1 MILISIYRGGT
12 MNNTGKGKMQNRNL
26 FRFSTLAFAIHTV
39 CIGSLTLP
47 LQHAYAETVDIKTY
61 DIPAGSLAN
70 VLNQFAEQS
79 GTSIAIDAQQL
90 KGQSSSGLKGN
101 FALEQGF
108 QHILAS
114 STFHA
119 LKVGQGY
126 TLAPN
131 TTQNTHRI
139 AAPTTTL
146 LNNTTSQQIQND
158 EVAVRLTPLV
168 VFGQENRDTQGS
180 NRVYDANRSS
190 VYAGKDYIERFKGT
204 NPADVLQGM
213 VGVYSGDARNSGAL
227 DPSVRGV
234 QGVGRVPLT
243 IDGTEQS
250 IAVWRGYNG
259 VNNRNYIDPNLIA
272 GIEVIKGPSLE
283 RNTTTSVGGGV
294 VVKTLEADDIVRP
307 GKTFGAEL
315 KVEGSSN
322 SIDPSLPDMSKVG
335 KNYDDT
341 TPWNDV
347 NGKKYDPDIY
357 KKNRSRNDNSNFSGD
372 DLAGRLA
379 LAMKQDKFD
388 LLAVYAVRERGNYF
402 SGTHGAGYYKRAEPS
417 NSLDFIPYFAHSYKP
432 GDEVPN
438 TSSQMESWL
447 FKANYRPTDDQALK
461 LTYRD
466 TKNRFGEIMPSRIEW
481 GLTPDIGVP
490 QWPLSN
496 IRSKAYSLEYKFKPE
511 NIQWVDFYANI
522 WQTDTESQTYTRG
535 GWPTTIDFR
544 DNRIINTAISHSD
557 NRRQG
562 ITISN
567 KARLSQQLD
576 LTLGG
581 SFLKEKLS
589 SDDIYGEYGPS
600 YSLYQALPRA
610 GRREEKT
617 FDFNFNYRPASWLSF
632 DAGMRYRS
640 YWAFDDFLNKSLREG
655 VDPALNPLFTKKSKL
670 KEYSFEYQTMP
681 ESYSAQQQRMLD
693 RFTQRYASRNPDWDG
708 KLETV
713 PASEST
719 LYNLIWS
726 QKNTLTWKAD
736 DNGQLNLADN
746 VLERLNALGQ
756 KYVITGSGNLSPAV
770 IEQVP
775 IETAQKLKDNGWAP
789 QLGASLHL
797 TDNNRLYV
805 RYAEEYRLPSLF
817 ESTVGFSALM
827 PYQAIK
833 PEHAFN
839 YEVGYVYDMRDWLS
853 SARNADL
860 KLAYY
865 YNKTKN
871 VIERNQNLIFTN
883 MDEQKLSGLELQ
895 SRFDNGAFF
904 TDLSLAYNLK
914 NQVCDSNSA
923 IDKMI
928 NSGTVQT
935 DQGMQFRDAYKRC
948 VDDGFPNG
956 YLVTMS
962 TPELSAHALL
972 GARFLDERLELGAR
986 ATFYKGYESP
996 LRKNNDAGIN
1006 KGYYLNVPL
1015 AWDDTWLF
1023 DAYARYQIDTYN
1035 TVEFVGNNLSNQFY
1049 IDPLTRSAMAAPGR
1063 TLKVSW
1069 TTKF

>member
-1 MILISIYRGGT
+1 MKNI
-12 MNNTGKGKMQNRNL
+12 GKSQMRNRNL

-39 CIGSLTLP
+39 CIGGLTLP
-47 LQHAYAETVDIKTY
+47 LQQASAETVGIISY
-61 DIPAGSLAN
+61 DIPAGTLAN

-90 KGQSSSGLKGN
+90 KGQYSSGLKGN
-101 FALEQGF
+101 YALEQGF
-108 QHILAS
+108 QYILAPS
-114 STFHA
+114 AFHA
-119 LKVGQGY
+119 VKVGQGY
-126 TLAPN
+126 TLQKKPAKNSN
-131 TTQNTHRI
+131 TI
-139 AAPTTTL
+139 SIPSVAA
-146 LNNTTSQQIQND
+146 LNNTASAQVQDD
-158 EVAVRLTPLV
+158 EVSVRLIPLV
-168 VFGQENRDTQGS
+168 VYGQEDRDIQGS
-180 NRVYDANRSS
+180 NRVYEANRSS
-190 VYAGKDYIERFKGT
+190 VYVGKDYIERFKGT

-307 GKTFGAEL
+307 GKSFGAEL
-315 KVEGSSN
+315 KVEGSTN
-322 SIDPSLPDMSKVG
+322 SIDPSLPDMSRVG
-335 KNYDDT
+335 QNYDDT
-341 TPWNDV
+341 TPWIDM
-347 NGKKYDPDIY
+347 NGAKYDPDIY
-357 KKNRSRNDNSNFSGD
+357 KKNRTRSDNSNFSGD

-379 LAMKQDKFD
+379 IATKQDKFD

-402 SGTHGAGYYKRAEPS
+402 SGTHGAGYYKRATPDS
-417 NSLDFIPYFAHSYKP
+417 SLDFIPYFAYAYQP

-438 TSSQMESWL
+438 TSSHMESWL
-447 FKANYRPTDDQALK
+447 LKGTYRPTDNQTLK

-466 TKNRFGEIMPSRIEW
+466 TKNIFGEIMPSRIVW
-481 GLTPDIGVP
+481 GITPDLGVP

-496 IRSKAYSLEYKFKPE
+496 IHSKAYSLEYKFKPE
-511 NIQWVDFYANI
+511 NNRWIDFYANI

-544 DNRIINTAISHSD
+544 DNIIINTAISHSD
-557 NRRQG
+557 NTRKG
-562 ITISN
+562 ITVSN
-567 KARLSQQLD
+567 KTRLLDQLD

-581 SFLKEKLS
+581 SFLKEKLT
-589 SDDIYGEYGPS
+589 SDDIYGEFGPS

-617 FDFNFNYRPASWLSF
+617 FDFNFNYRPLSWLSF

-640 YWAFDDFLNKSLREG
+640 YWAFDDFLNKSIRDG
-655 VDPALNPLFTKKSKL
+655 VDPTLNPLFTKKSKL
-670 KEYSFEYQTMP
+670 KEYSFEYTTMP
-681 ESYSAQQQRMLD
+681 ENYDAQQQRTLD
-693 RFTQRYASRNPDWDG
+693 RFTQRYAAKNPDWDG
-708 KLETV
+708 QLESV
-713 PASEST
+713 PASET
-719 LYNLIWS
+719 QLYNLIWT

-736 DNGQLNLADN
+736 ENGHLNLTDN
-746 VLERLNALGQ
+746 VLAQLNASGQ
-756 KYVITGSGNLSPAV
+756 KYVVVGSGFQPAV
-770 IEQVP
+770 IEQVE
-775 IETAQKLKDNGWAP
+775 IESAQKVRDSGWAP
-789 QLGASLHL
+789 QLGASIHL

-817 ESTVGFSALM
+817 ESTVGFSAMM

-839 YEVGYVYDMRDWLS
+839 YEVGYVYDMRDLLS
-853 SARNADL
+853 SARNADI

-914 NQVCDSNSA
+914 NEVCDSNSA
-923 IDKMI
+923 VTKMI

-935 DQGMQFRDAYKRC
+935 DQGIQFRDAYQRC

-972 GARFLDERLELGAR
+972 GARFLDERFELGAR

-996 LRKNNDAGIN
+996 LRKNNDESVN

-1015 AWDDTWLF
+1015 AWDDTWIF
-1023 DAYARYQIDTYN
+1023 DAYARYQVDTYN
-1035 TVEFVGNNLSNQFY
+1035 TVEFVGNNLLNQFY

>member
-1 MILISIYRGGT
+1 
-12 MNNTGKGKMQNRNL
+12 MQNRNF

-47 LQHAYAETVDIKTY
+47 LQHAYAETADIKTY

-90 KGQSSSGLKGN
+90 KGQSSSGLKGS

-168 VFGQENRDTQGS
+168 VFGQENRDIQGS

-234 QGVGRVPLT
+234 QGVGRVTLT

-315 KVEGSSN
+315 KVEGSNN
-322 SIDPSLPDMSKVG
+322 SIDPLLPDMSKVG

-535 GWPTTIDFR
+535 GWPTDIDFR

-567 KARLSQQLD
+567 KASLSQQLD

-589 SDDIYGEYGPS
+589 SDDLYGEYGPM
-600 YSLYQALPRA
+600 YSIFQALPRA
-610 GRREEKT
+610 GHREEKT

-775 IETAQKLKDNGWAP
+775 IETAQKVKDSGWAP

-797 TDNNRLYV
+797 TENNRLYV

-827 PYQAIK
+827 PYQPIK

-986 ATFYKGYESP
+986 ANFYKGYESP

>member
-1 MILISIYRGGT
+1 

-47 LQHAYAETVDIKTY
+47 LQHTYAETADIKTY

-461 LTYRD
+461 LSYRD

-681 ESYSAQQQRMLD
+681 ESYDAQQQRMLD

-726 QKNTLTWKAD
+726 QKNTLTWKAN

-775 IETAQKLKDNGWAP
+775 IETAQKVKDSGWAP

-817 ESTVGFSALM
+817 ESTVGFSTLM

-935 DQGMQFRDAYKRC
+935 DQGMQFREAYKRC

>member
-1 MILISIYRGGT
+1 
-12 MNNTGKGKMQNRNL
+12 MNNTGKGKMQNRNF

-47 LQHAYAETVDIKTY
+47 LQHAYAETADIKTY

-90 KGQSSSGLKGN
+90 KGQSSSGLKGS

-259 VNNRNYIDPNLIA
+259 VNNRNYIDPNLIV

-294 VVKTLEADDIVRP
+294 VVKTLEVDDIVRP

-322 SIDPSLPDMSKVG
+322 SIDPLLPDMSKVG

-461 LTYRD
+461 LSYRD

-681 ESYSAQQQRMLD
+681 ESYDAQQQRMLD

-746 VLERLNALGQ
+746 VLERLKALGQ

-775 IETAQKLKDNGWAP
+775 IETAQKVKDSGWAP

-935 DQGMQFRDAYKRC
+935 DQVMQFRDAYKRC

>member
-1 MILISIYRGGT
+1 
-12 MNNTGKGKMQNRNL
+12 MQNRNF

-47 LQHAYAETVDIKTY
+47 LQQAYAETVGIKTY
-61 DIPAGSLAN
+61 DIPAGTLAN

-90 KGQSSSGLKGN
+90 KGQSSSGLKGS

-146 LNNTTSQQIQND
+146 INNTSSQQIQND

-168 VFGQENRDTQGS
+168 VFGQENRDIQGS

-307 GKTFGAEL
+307 GKIFGAEL
-315 KVEGSSN
+315 KVEGSNN
-322 SIDPSLPDMSKVG
+322 SIDPLLPDMSKVG

-379 LAMKQDKFD
+379 LAMKQEKFD

-417 NSLDFIPYFAHSYKP
+417 NSLDFIPYFSHSYKP

-567 KARLSQQLD
+567 KASLSQQLD

-589 SDDIYGEYGPS
+589 SDDLYGEYGPM
-600 YSLYQALPRA
+600 YSIFQALPRA
-610 GRREEKT
+610 GHREEKT

-775 IETAQKLKDNGWAP
+775 IETAQKVKDSGWAP

-827 PYQAIK
+827 PYQPIK

>member
-1 MILISIYRGGT
+1 

-47 LQHAYAETVDIKTY
+47 LQHTYAETADIKTY

-90 KGQSSSGLKGN
+90 KGQSSSGLKGS

-139 AAPTTTL
+139 AAPTTIL
-146 LNNTTSQQIQND
+146 LNNTSAQQNQND

-307 GKTFGAEL
+307 GKIFGAEL
-315 KVEGSSN
+315 KVEGSTN

-567 KARLSQQLD
+567 KASLSQQLD

-617 FDFNFNYRPASWLSF
+617 FDFNFNYRPVSWLSF

-655 VDPALNPLFTKKSKL
+655 VDPTLNPLFTKKSKL

-726 QKNTLTWKAD
+726 QKNILTWKAD
-736 DNGQLNLADN
+736 DNGQLKLADN

-775 IETAQKLKDNGWAP
+775 IETAQKVKDSGWAP

-935 DQGMQFRDAYKRC
+935 DQGMQFREAYKRC

>member
-1 MILISIYRGGT
+1 

-47 LQHAYAETVDIKTY
+47 LQHTYAETVGIKTY

-79 GTSIAIDAQQL
+79 STSIAIDAQQL
-90 KGQSSSGLKGN
+90 KGQSSSGLKGS

-146 LNNTTSQQIQND
+146 LNNRTSQQIQDD

-307 GKTFGAEL
+307 GKIFGAEL
-315 KVEGSSN
+315 KVEGSNN
-322 SIDPSLPDMSKVG
+322 SIDPLLPDMSKVG

-535 GWPTTIDFR
+535 GWPTNIDFR

-589 SDDIYGEYGPS
+589 SDDIYGEYGPM
-600 YSLYQALPRA
+600 YSIFQALPRA

-632 DAGMRYRS
+632 DVGMRYRS

-775 IETAQKLKDNGWAP
+775 IETAQKVKDSGWAP

-805 RYAEEYRLPSLF
+805 HYAEEYRLPSLF

-827 PYQAIK
+827 PYQPIK

>member
-1 MILISIYRGGT
+1 MKKAGTGQKRNRSI
-12 MNNTGKGKMQNRNL
+12 
-26 FRFSTLAFAIHTV
+26 FRFSTLAFAIHAV
-39 CIGSLTLP
+39 SMGGLVTLP
-47 LQHAYAETVDIKTY
+47 MQQAYAQTAGVKSY
-61 DIPAGSLAN
+61 NIPAGRLAN

-79 GTSIAIDAQQL
+79 GTSVAMDAQQL
-90 KGQSSSGLKGN
+90 QGLHSLGLKGD
-101 FALEQGF
+101 FAVEQGF
-108 QHILAS
+108 EQLLKA
-114 STFHA
+114 TEFNA
-119 LKVGQGY
+119 VKVGQGY
-126 TLAPN
+126 TLSKK
-131 TTQNTHRI
+131 TTPRVTPAKVQ
-139 AAPTTTL
+139 A
-146 LNNTTSQQIQND
+146 TSLPPSSAVIEED
-158 EVAVRLTPLV
+158 ASVRLTPIV
-168 VFGQENRDTQGS
+168 VYGKEDRDTEGY
-180 NRVYDANRSS
+180 NKVYDANRSS
-190 VYAGKDYIERFKGT
+190 VYAGKDYVERFKGT

-283 RNTTTSVGGGV
+283 RNTTTSVGGAV

-307 GKTFGAEL
+307 GKSFGAEL
-315 KVEGSSN
+315 KVEGSTN

-335 KNYDDT
+335 QNYDNT
-341 TPWNDV
+341 TPWIDM
-347 NGKKYDPDIY
+347 NGAKYDPDIY
-357 KKNRSRNDNSNFSGD
+357 KKNRIRSDNSHFSGD

-379 LAMKQDKFD
+379 IATKQDKFD

-402 SGTHGAGYYKRAEPS
+402 SGTHGAGYYKRATPDS
-417 NSLDFIPYFAHSYKP
+417 SLDFIPYFAYAYQP

-438 TSSQMESWL
+438 TSSHMESWL
-447 FKANYRPTDDQALK
+447 LKGTYRPTDDQTLK

-466 TKNRFGEIMPSRIEW
+466 TKNIFGEIMPSRIVW
-481 GLTPDIGVP
+481 GITPDLGVP

-496 IRSKAYSLEYKFKPE
+496 IHSKAYSLEYKFKPE
-511 NIQWVDFYANI
+511 NNRWIDFYANI

-544 DNRIINTAISHSD
+544 DNTIINTAISHSD
-557 NRRQG
+557 NTRKG
-562 ITISN
+562 ITVSN
-567 KARLSQQLD
+567 KTRLLDQLD

-581 SFLKEKLS
+581 SFLKEKLT
-589 SDDIYGEYGPS
+589 SDDIYGEFGPS

-617 FDFNFNYRPASWLSF
+617 FDFNFNYRPVSWLSF

-640 YWAFDDFLNKSLREG
+640 YWAVDDFLNKSLQSEI
-655 VDPALNPLFTKKSKL
+655 DPSLNPLFTKKSRL
-670 KEYSFEYQTMP
+670 KEYTFEYQTMP
-681 ESYSAQQQRMLD
+681 ESYTSTQQRLINVLK
-693 RFTQRYASRNPDWDG
+693 QRYATKNPEWDG
-708 KLETV
+708 QLDTV

-719 LYNLIWS
+719 LYNMIWS
-726 QKNTLTWKAD
+726 QKNTLSWKAD
-736 DNGQLNLADN
+736 ANGQLSLADN
-746 VLERLNALGQ
+746 PLNQLNASGQ
-756 KYVITGSGNLSPAV
+756 KYVVTGGNFMSV
-770 IEQVP
+770 VDQVP
-775 IETAQKLKDNGWAP
+775 VESADKVKDSGWAP
-789 QLGASLHL
+789 QLGASIHL
-797 TDNNRLYV
+797 TPNSRIYA

-817 ESTVGFSALM
+817 ESTVGFSAML

-839 YEVGYVYDMRDWLS
+839 YEVGYVYDMRDWFS
-853 SARNADL
+853 TARNADI

-871 VIERNQNLIFTN
+871 VIERDQNLIFTN

-895 SRFDNGAFF
+895 SRFDNGGFF
-904 TDLSLAYNLK
+904 TDLSVAYNLK
-914 NQVCDSNSA
+914 NEVCDTNSA
-923 IDKMI
+923 INKMI
-928 NSGTVQT
+928 LGGTVQT
-935 DQGMQFRDAYKRC
+935 EQGLEFREPYQRC

-956 YLVTMS
+956 YLVTMA
-962 TPELSAHALL
+962 TPELSFHGLL
-972 GARFLDERLELGAR
+972 GARFFDEKLELGAR
-986 ATFYKGYESP
+986 AIFYKAYESP
-996 LRKNNDAGIN
+996 LRKNNDASVN

-1015 AWDDTWLF
+1015 AWDDTWIF
-1023 DAYARYQIDTYN
+1023 DAYARYQVDDYN
-1035 TVEFVGNNLSNQFY
+1035 TVEFVGSNLSNQFY

-1063 TLKVSW
+1063 TMKISW

>member
-1 MILISIYRGGT
+1 MGIGG
-12 MNNTGKGKMQNRNL
+12 
-26 FRFSTLAFAIHTV
+26 
-39 CIGSLTLP
+39 LTLP
-47 LQHAYAETVDIKTY
+47 LQHAYAETLTVKSYNISSAT
-61 DIPAGSLAN
+61 LAN

-90 KGQSSSGLKGN
+90 KGKNSSGLTGN
-101 FALEQGF
+101 YSVESGF
-108 QHILAS
+108 QHILMNTA
-114 STFHA
+114 FYA
-119 LKVGQGY
+119 VKVGQGY
-126 TLAPN
+126 MLAKK
-131 TTQNTHRI
+131 
-139 AAPTTTL
+139 
-146 LNNTTSQQIQND
+146 TSQPAMTQPNRSVIADTSRAPMD
-158 EVAVRLTPLV
+158 EVSVRLTPLV
-168 VFGQENRDTQGS
+168 VYGQEDRDTQGY
-180 NRVYDANRSS
+180 NKVYDANHSS
-190 VYAGKDYIERFKGT
+190 VYAGKEYVERFKGT

-315 KVEGSSN
+315 KVEGSTN
-322 SIDPSLPDMSKVG
+322 SIDPSLPDMSKIG
-335 KNYDDT
+335 KNYNDT
-341 TPWNDV
+341 TPWIDV
-347 NGKKYDPDIY
+347 NGAKYDPDIY
-357 KKNRSRNDNSNFSGD
+357 KKNRTRNDNSNFSGD

-417 NSLDFIPYFAHSYKP
+417 GSLDFIPYFAHAYKP

-466 TKNRFGEIMPSRIEW
+466 TKNRFGEIMPSRIDW
-481 GLTPDIGVP
+481 GLTPDLGVP
-490 QWPLSN
+490 QWPLSD
-496 IRSKAYSLEYKFKPE
+496 IRSKAYSLEYKLKPE
-511 NIQWVDFYANI
+511 TNQWVDFYANI

-544 DNRIINTAISHSD
+544 DNRIINTAVSHSD

-562 ITISN
+562 VTLSN
-567 KARLSQQLD
+567 KTRFTDQLD

-581 SFLKEKLS
+581 SFLKEKLT
-589 SDDIYGEYGPS
+589 SDDIYGEFGSS

-617 FDFNFNYRPASWLSF
+617 FDFNFNYRPLSWLSF

-640 YWAFDDFLNKSLREG
+640 YWAFDDFLNKTIRDG

-670 KEYSFEYQTMP
+670 KEYSFEYLTMP
-681 ESYSAQQQRMLD
+681 ESYDAQQQRLLD
-693 RFTQRYASRNPDWDG
+693 RFTQRYAASNPDWDG
-708 KLETV
+708 QLETV
-713 PASEST
+713 PASETT
-719 LYNLIWS
+719 LYSLIWT

-736 DNGQLNLADN
+736 ENGHLALTDNLLDQLNAS
-746 VLERLNALGQ
+746 GQ
-756 KYVITGSGNLSPAV
+756 KYVVVGNGDLSPAV

-775 IETAQKLKDNGWAP
+775 IESVTKVKDSGWAP
-789 QLGASLHL
+789 QLSASIHL
-797 TDNNRLYV
+797 TENNRLYA

-817 ESTVGFSALM
+817 ESTVGFSAMM

-853 SARNADL
+853 SARNADI

-914 NQVCDSNSA
+914 NEVCDSNSA
-923 IDKMI
+923 INKMI

-935 DQGMQFRDAYKRC
+935 DQGIQFRDAYQRC

-962 TPELSAHALL
+962 TPELSAHALF
-972 GARFLDERLELGAR
+972 GARFFDEALELGTR

-996 LRKNNDAGIN
+996 LRKNNDSGIN
-1006 KGYYLNVPL
+1006 QGYYLNVPL
-1015 AWDDTWLF
+1015 AWDDTWIF
-1023 DAYARYQIDTYN
+1023 DAYARYQVDPYN

>member
-1 MILISIYRGGT
+1 MKKV
-12 MNNTGKGKMQNRNL
+12 GKGQMRNRNL

-39 CIGSLTLP
+39 CIGGLTLP
-47 LQHAYAETVDIKTY
+47 LQQAYAETVGIKTY
-61 DIPAGSLAN
+61 DIPAGTLAN

-79 GTSIAIDAQQL
+79 GTAIAIDAQQL
-90 KGQSSSGLKGN
+90 KGQYSSGLKGN
-101 FALEQGF
+101 YAIEQGF

-114 STFHA
+114 SAFYVV
-119 LKVGQGY
+119 KVGEGY
-126 TLAPN
+126 TLAKK
-131 TTQNTHRI
+131 TTQNANTASV
-139 AAPTTTL
+139 AANVVVNKTASAQT
-146 LNNTTSQQIQND
+146 QDD
-158 EVAVRLTPLV
+158 EVSVRLTPLV
-168 VFGQENRDTQGS
+168 VYGQQDRDTQGS
-180 NRVYDANRSS
+180 NRVYDANSSS

-307 GKTFGAEL
+307 DQTFGAEL
-315 KVEGSSN
+315 KVEGSTN

-335 KNYDDT
+335 KNYNDT

-347 NGKKYDPDIY
+347 EGKKYDPDIY
-357 KKNRSRNDNSNFSGD
+357 KKNRTKNDNSNFSGD

-379 LAMKQDKFD
+379 LAMKQYKFD

-402 SGTHGAGYYKRAEPS
+402 SGTHGSGYYKRAEPS

-447 FKANYRPTDDQALK
+447 FKANYRPTDYQALK

-481 GLTPDIGVP
+481 GLTPEIGVP
-490 QWPLSN
+490 QWPLSD

-511 NIQWVDFYANI
+511 MNQWVDFYANI

-562 ITISN
+562 INISN
-567 KARLSQQLD
+567 KALLTDQLN

-581 SFLKEKLS
+581 SFLKEKLT
-589 SDDIYGEYGPS
+589 SDDVYGEYGPM
-600 YSLYQALPRA
+600 YSLFQALPRA

-640 YWAFDDFLNKSLREG
+640 YWAFDDFLNKSLRDG

-670 KEYSFEYQTMP
+670 KEYSFEYVTMP
-681 ESYSAQQQRMLD
+681 ESYNAQQQRLLD
-693 RFTQRYASRNPDWDG
+693 RFSQRYATKNPDWDG
-708 KLETV
+708 KLESV
-713 PASEST
+713 PASET
-719 LYNLIWS
+719 QLYNLIWT

-736 DNGQLNLADN
+736 ENGHLALADN
-746 VLERLNALGQ
+746 VLDRLNALGQ
-756 KYVITGSGNLSPAV
+756 KYVITGNGNLSPAV

-775 IETAQKLKDNGWAP
+775 IESAQKVRDSGWAP
-789 QLGASLHL
+789 QLGASIHL

-817 ESTVGFSALM
+817 ESTVGFSAMM

-853 SARNADL
+853 SARNADI

-914 NQVCDSNSA
+914 NEVCDTNSA

-935 DQGMQFRDAYKRC
+935 DQGIQFRDAYQRC

-1015 AWDDTWLF
+1015 AWDDTWIF
-1023 DAYARYQIDTYN
+1023 DAYARYQVDTYN

>member
-1 MILISIYRGGT
+1 
-12 MNNTGKGKMQNRNL
+12 MNNTGKGKMQNRNF

-47 LQHAYAETVDIKTY
+47 LQHAHAETVDIKTY
-61 DIPAGSLAN
+61 DIPAGTLAN

-90 KGQSSSGLKGN
+90 KGQSSSGLKGS

-131 TTQNTHRI
+131 TPPNPHNI

-168 VFGQENRDTQGS
+168 VFGQENRDIQGS

-315 KVEGSSN
+315 KVEGSNN
-322 SIDPSLPDMSKVG
+322 SIDPLLPNMSKVG

-655 VDPALNPLFTKKSKL
+655 VDPTLNPLFTKKSKL

-681 ESYSAQQQRMLD
+681 ESYSTQQQRMLD

-775 IETAQKLKDNGWAP
+775 IETAQKVKDSGWAP

-827 PYQAIK
+827 PYQPIK

>member
-1 MILISIYRGGT
+1 
-12 MNNTGKGKMQNRNL
+12 MNNAGKGQMRNRNL

-39 CIGSLTLP
+39 CIGGLTLP
-47 LQHAYAETVDIKTY
+47 LQQASAETVGIKSY
-61 DIPAGSLAN
+61 DIPAGTLAN
-70 VLNQFAEQS
+70 VLNKFAEQF

-90 KGQSSSGLKGN
+90 KGQYSSGLKGN
-101 FALEQGF
+101 YTLEQGF
-108 QHILAS
+108 KHILAS
-114 STFHA
+114 SAFHA
-119 LKVGQGY
+119 IKVGQGY
-126 TLAPN
+126 TLTKKTAKN
-131 TTQNTHRI
+131 TNTMSTSSVADI
-139 AAPTTTL
+139 
-146 LNNTTSQQIQND
+146 NNKATAQAQED
-158 EVAVRLTPLV
+158 EVSLRMTPLV
-168 VFGQENRDTQGS
+168 VYGQEDLDTQGN
-180 NRVYDANRSS
+180 NRVYEANRSS
-190 VYAGKDYIERFKGT
+190 VYAGKEYVERFKGT

-315 KVEGSSN
+315 KVEGSTN
-322 SIDPSLPDMSKVG
+322 SIDPSLPDMSKIG
-335 KNYDDT
+335 QNYNDT
-341 TPWNDV
+341 TSWGDV
-347 NGKKYDPDIY
+347 NGKKYDTDIY
-357 KKNRSRNDNSNFSGD
+357 KKNRTRNDNSNFSGD

-379 LAMKQDKFD
+379 LAMKQDQFD

-402 SGTHGAGYYKRAEPS
+402 SGTHSTNYYKRSEPS

-432 GDEVPN
+432 GNEVPN

-447 FKANYRPTDDQALK
+447 FKANYRPTDDHALK
-461 LTYRD
+461 FTFRD

-490 QWPLSN
+490 QWPLSD
-496 IRSKAYSLEYKFKPE
+496 ILSKAYSLEYKFKPE
-511 NIQWVDFYANI
+511 TNQWVDFYTNI

-535 GWPTTIDFR
+535 GWPTTIDFSN
-544 DNRIINTAISHSD
+544 NRIINTAISHSD
-557 NRRQG
+557 NQRQG
-562 ITISN
+562 VSISN
-567 KARLSQQLD
+567 KSLLTDQLN

-581 SFLKEKLS
+581 SFLKEKLT
-589 SDDIYGEYGPS
+589 SDDVYGEYGPS

-617 FDFNFNYRPASWLSF
+617 FDFNFNYRPVSWLSF

-640 YWAFDDFLNKSLREG
+640 YWAFDDFLNKSLRDG
-655 VDPALNPLFTKKSKL
+655 VDPVLNPLFTKKSKL
-670 KEYSFEYQTMP
+670 KEYSFEYATMP
-681 ESYSAQQQRMLD
+681 ESYDAQQQRMLD
-693 RFTQRYASRNPDWDG
+693 RFTQRYATKNPDWDG
-708 KLETV
+708 QLESV
-713 PASEST
+713 PASETT
-719 LYNLIWS
+719 LYNLIWT

-736 DNGQLNLADN
+736 ENGHLALADN
-746 VLERLNALGQ
+746 VLDRLNALGQ

-770 IEQVP
+770 IEQVS
-775 IETAQKLKDNGWAP
+775 IESAQKVKDSGWAP
-789 QLGASLHL
+789 QLGASIHL
-797 TDNNRLYV
+797 TENNRLYA

-817 ESTVGFSALM
+817 ESTVGFSAMM

-839 YEVGYVYDMRDWLS
+839 YEVGYVYDMRNLFS
-853 SARNADL
+853 SARNADI

-914 NQVCDSNSA
+914 NEVCDTNSA

-928 NSGTVQT
+928 NNGTVQT
-935 DQGMQFRDAYKRC
+935 DQGIQFRDAYQRC

-962 TPELSAHALL
+962 TPELSANALL
-972 GARFLDERLELGAR
+972 GARFLEERLELGAR

-996 LRKNNDAGIN
+996 LRKNNDEGVN

-1015 AWDDTWLF
+1015 AWDDTWIF
-1023 DAYARYQIDTYN
+1023 DAYARYQVDTYN

>member
-1 MILISIYRGGT
+1 
-12 MNNTGKGKMQNRNL
+12 MNNTGKGKMQNRNF

-139 AAPTTTL
+139 ATPATTL
-146 LNNTTSQQIQND
+146 INNTSAQQIQND

-168 VFGQENRDTQGS
+168 VFGQENRDIQGS

-357 KKNRSRNDNSNFSGD
+357 KKNRSRNDNFNFSGD

-655 VDPALNPLFTKKSKL
+655 VDPTLNPLFTKKSKL

-775 IETAQKLKDNGWAP
+775 IETAQKVKDSGWAP

-883 MDEQKLSGLELQ
+883 MDEQMLSGLELQ

-935 DQGMQFRDAYKRC
+935 DQGIQFRDAYKRC

-962 TPELSAHALL
+962 TPELSAHVLL

>member
-1 MILISIYRGGT
+1 MILICIYWGGR
-12 MNNTGKGKMQNRNL
+12 MKNVGKGQMRNRNL

-39 CIGSLTLP
+39 CIGGLTLP
-47 LQHAYAETVDIKTY
+47 LQQASAETVGIISY
-61 DIPAGSLAN
+61 DIPAGTLAN

-90 KGQSSSGLKGN
+90 KGQYSSGLKGN
-101 FALEQGF
+101 YALEQGF

-114 STFHA
+114 SAFHA
-119 LKVGQGY
+119 VKVGQGY
-126 TLAPN
+126 TLTKKTAKN
-131 TTQNTHRI
+131 TNAMSI
-139 AAPTTTL
+139 P
-146 LNNTTSQQIQND
+146 S
-158 EVAVRLTPLV
+158 V
-168 VFGQENRDTQGS
+168 
-180 NRVYDANRSS
+180 NRVYEANRSS

-227 DPSVRGV
+227 DPSIRGV

-294 VVKTLEADDIVRP
+294 VVKTLEADDIVRS

-315 KVEGSSN
+315 KVEGSTN

-335 KNYDDT
+335 KNYNDT

-357 KKNRSRNDNSNFSGD
+357 KKNRTRNDNSNFSGD

-438 TSSQMESWL
+438 TSSKMESWL

-490 QWPLSN
+490 QWPLSD

-511 NIQWVDFYANI
+511 TNQWVDFYTNI
-522 WQTDTESQTYTRG
+522 WQTDTESETYTRG
-535 GWPTTIDFR
+535 GWPIDIDFR
-544 DNRIINTAISHSD
+544 DNRLLNTAISHSD
-557 NRRQG
+557 NQRQG
-562 ITISN
+562 ISISN
-567 KARLSQQLD
+567 KARLTDQLN

-581 SFLKEKLS
+581 SFLKEKLT
-589 SDDIYGEYGPS
+589 SDDVYGEYGPM
-600 YSLYQALPRA
+600 YSLFQALPRA

-617 FDFNFNYRPASWLSF
+617 FDFNFNYRPVSWLSF

-640 YWAFDDFLNKSLREG
+640 YWAFDDFLNKSLRDG

-670 KEYSFEYQTMP
+670 KEYSFEYTTMP
-681 ESYSAQQQRMLD
+681 ESYDAQQQRMLD
-693 RFTQRYASRNPDWDG
+693 RFTQRYAAKNPDWDG
-708 KLETV
+708 QLESV
-713 PASEST
+713 PASETT
-719 LYNLIWS
+719 LYNLIWT

-736 DNGQLNLADN
+736 ENGHLALADN
-746 VLERLNALGQ
+746 VLDRLNALGQ
-756 KYVITGSGNLSPAV
+756 KYVITGNGNLSPAV

-775 IETAQKLKDNGWAP
+775 IESAQKVRDSGWAP
-789 QLGASLHL
+789 QLGASIHL

-827 PYQAIK
+827 PYQTIK

-853 SARNADL
+853 SARNADI

-914 NQVCDSNSA
+914 NEVCDTNSA

-935 DQGMQFRDAYKRC
+935 DQGIQFRDAYQRC

-1015 AWDDTWLF
+1015 AWDDTWIF
-1023 DAYARYQIDTYN
+1023 DAYARYQVDTYN

>member
-1 MILISIYRGGT
+1 
-12 MNNTGKGKMQNRNL
+12 MNNTGKGKMQNRNF

-47 LQHAYAETVDIKTY
+47 LQHAYAETADIKTY

-90 KGQSSSGLKGN
+90 KGQSSSGLKGS

-131 TTQNTHRI
+131 TSQNTHNI

-146 LNNTTSQQIQND
+146 LNNITSQQIQND

-307 GKTFGAEL
+307 GKIFGAEL
-315 KVEGSSN
+315 KVEGSNN
-322 SIDPSLPDMSKVG
+322 SIDPLLPDMSKVG

-567 KARLSQQLD
+567 KASLSQQLD

-617 FDFNFNYRPASWLSF
+617 FDFNFNYRPVSWLSF

-726 QKNTLTWKAD
+726 QKNIITWKAD

-775 IETAQKLKDNGWAP
+775 IETAQKVKDSGWAP

-935 DQGMQFRDAYKRC
+935 DQGIQFRDAYKRC